1 MPYYTSFEES
11 ARKEALAIGRSQ
23 GRTEGRNEGRTEG
36 RNEGQLLA
44 LRAAIKDLFRDRFG
58 FMPVGV
64 GARLET
70 ESDPQVLRAWL
81 RRVAAIDTHEA
92 FLTLLGITRS

>member
-23 GRTEGRNEGRTEG
+23 GRNEGRNEGRT
-36 RNEGQLLA
+36 EGQLLA

-58 FMPVGV
+58 LMPVGV